1 MLIIFT
7 DLDGT
12 LLNQDDYRYDAAVPV
27 LERLQ
32 ELKIPVVPVTSK
44 TRAEVELLREELQL
58 TDPFIVE
65 NGSGVFVP
73 LDERR
78 FIVTNPQVASSY
90 HLERLGCTYT
100 EAREGLKKI
109 SQILATSLH
118 GFGDL
123 TVAEVREKT
132 GLTVAEAQRAKTR
145 EFTEPFVTPQ
155 QIPADQLKQTV
166 QEQDFQVVVGDRFSH
181 LIGNTAGKGK
191 AVRWLLEQYQS
202 ADRIVTVG
210 LGNSPNDLG
219 MLEVVDYPIIIPGNK
234 GPHSGLTG
242 RGWEVAPAPG
252 CQGWAEAVT
261 AIYKRLLP

>member
-27 LERLQ
+27 LEKLRAQ
-32 ELKIPVVPVTSK
+32 KIPVVPVTSK
-44 TRAEVELLREELQL
+44 TRAEVEVLREELSL

-73 LDERR
+73 VDDRR
-78 FIVTNPQVASSY
+78 FVITNPQVASSY

-100 EAREGLKKI
+100 EAREGLKGI
-109 SQILATSLH
+109 SRVLDSPLR

-155 QIPADQLKQTV
+155 QIPAEQLKQAV
-166 QEQDFQVVVGDRFSH
+166 QEQGFQIVVGDRFSH

-202 ADRIVTVG
+202 ADQVVTVG

-219 MLEVVDYPIIIPGNK
+219 MLEVVDYPIIIPGK
-234 GPHSGLTG
+234 
-242 RGWEVAPAPG
+242 
-252 CQGWAEAVT
+252 
-261 AIYKRLLP
+261 KRSPFWFKW